1 MILSMYQNF
10 DFVKNNHIKIHGLH
24 LHKNFISILV
34 YFMLQC
40 YKYIHIGKSLQAI
53 KEETMITIII
63 GTLLF
68 GSLFTA
74 YEYLTKP
81 RRKTKSSFL
90 QMDKESRVIDLP
102 QNLEKEKKR
111 RHIR

>member
-1 MILSMYQNF
+1 
-10 DFVKNNHIKIHGLH
+10 
-24 LHKNFISILV
+24 
-34 YFMLQC
+34 ML
-40 YKYIHIGKSLQAI
+40 
-53 KEETMITIII
+53 TIVI

-74 YEYLTKP
+74 YEHLTKH
-81 RRKTKSSFL
+81 RRERKISYL

-111 RHIR
+111 RHIH